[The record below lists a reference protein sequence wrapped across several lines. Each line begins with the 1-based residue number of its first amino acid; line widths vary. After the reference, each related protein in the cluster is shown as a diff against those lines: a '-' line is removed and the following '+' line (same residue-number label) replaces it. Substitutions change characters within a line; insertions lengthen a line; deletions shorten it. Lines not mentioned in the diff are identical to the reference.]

1 VALRRARCL
10 KRVFGIEIEACAR
23 CGARLQIVAS
33 IEDPAVIAR
42 MLAHRDR
49 VSDSSPGPGSTSV
62 LRCSRIADRREL
74 SMPTTTIRLDAEFKA
89 RIAAAAERAGTTP
102 HAFILDTLA
111 RGIDDA
117 EREAEFHEVA
127 DGRWAGV
134 VGTGQTVAWEDAGA
148 WLEARAR
155 GKRAS
160 RPPLDAHPS
169 RKSTTRG
176 SGR

>member
-1 VALRRARCL
+1 
-10 KRVFGIEIEACAR
+10 
-23 CGARLQIVAS
+23 
-33 IEDPAVIAR
+33 
-42 MLAHRDR
+42 
-49 VSDSSPGPGSTSV
+49 
-62 LRCSRIADRREL
+62 
-74 SMPTTTIRLDAEFKA
+74 MPTTTIRIEAELKA

-111 RGIDDA
+111 RGIDAA
-117 EREAEFHEVA
+117 EREAAFHQVA

-134 VGTGQTVAWEDAGA
+134 VGTGQTVAWEDARA

-155 GKRAS
+155 GEAAS
-160 RPPLDAHPS
+160 RPTPNAQPP